1 VSNTLAKG
9 PTAPPPM
16 WPSWAPPVGKEK
28 GKRRPPQQQPK
39 IIQGMPPATHQYT
52 DDTHTYIMPQ
62 PAGAKGQPTGKAKGK
77 SKGMSKSWIP
87 SLPVVPETIEAKR
100 RCVHIHWDVRPQYG
114 VQFFVDRHSPVGDLK
129 HQIGKWYGFNVSTF
143 KLHHGSTGACL
154 AENIPWKEFGDFD
167 IEVTLKHNTQVL
179 GTKVYQ

>member
-1 VSNTLAKG
+1 
-9 PTAPPPM
+9 M
-16 WPSWAPPVGKEK
+16 RPSWAPPAGKQRVM
-28 GKRRPPQQQPK
+28 RRQPPQQPK
-39 IIQGMPPATHQYT
+39 IIQGMPPASHQYT

-62 PAGAKGQPTGKAKGK
+62 PAGAQGQPTGQAKGK

-87 SLPVVPETIEAKR
+87 IEAKR

-129 HQIGKWYGFNVSTF
+129 HQIGEWYGFNVTTF
-143 KLHHGSTGACL
+143 RLHHGSTGACL
-154 AENIPWKEFGDFD
+154 AENIPWKELGDFD
-167 IEVTLKHNTQVL
+167 IDVTVRHNTVRHNTQVL